1 MKIANIPYECYG
13 LHEHYILIEPH
24 EVFELRLEDVSVLQ
38 RIGNHIKVIFTVSDN
53 LSSHFFNVLRF
64 FCDSNKFI
72 LLIGDECLLK
82 YIEESKT
89 FQLSTHEIVLKNS
102 YSCIVIKRKA
112 SSSKCSDIIELNC
125 LSLGICHR
133 PQKSYSEKLGKIIA
147 ESQTS
152 DDMKVKFEDGK
163 LWNYYGR
170 PFREWVKEYLS
181 GDCIKYS
188 QIMQLYLQ
196 VLKEIFSSTDI
207 CGCAKDKY
215 VRNLYKYS
223 PYVGYFLNV
232 VSNIVYSKSEVS
244 YNNITLAASK
254 VYNLNMDDFA
264 ALRAIDHLSRLLCS
278 SVECHALIQSIV
290 SCRIVSNYEVFLYVI
305 SIVSDI
311 RRRANLLLRNGR

>member
-1 MKIANIPYECYG
+1 MKMVNTSYECYG
-13 LHEHYILIEPH
+13 LHEHFIQIESH
-24 EVFELRLEDVSVLQ
+24 EVFELLLEDVSLLQ
-38 RIGNHIKVIFTVSDN
+38 QIGNHIKVIFTVSDN

-64 FCDSNKFI
+64 FCDTNKFI
-72 LLIGDECLLK
+72 LLIGNKCLLE
-82 YIEESKT
+82 YIEKSKT

-102 YSCIVIKRKA
+102 SSCVVIKRKA
-112 SSSKCSDIIELNC
+112 NSSKCSDIIELNC

-170 PFREWVKEYLS
+170 PFREWVKEYLN

-188 QIMQLYLQ
+188 QIMQIYLQ
-196 VLKEIFSSTDI
+196 VLKEIISSTDI
-207 CGCAKDKY
+207 CGCAKDKH
-215 VRNLYKYS
+215 VHNLYKYS

-232 VSNIVYSKSEVS
+232 ISDIVYSKSETS
-244 YNNITLAASK
+244 YNNITLAALK
-254 VYNLNMDDFA
+254 VYNFNMDDSA

-278 SVECHALIQSIV
+278 SVESHALIQNIV
-290 SCRIVSNYEVFLYVI
+290 SCRTVSNYEVFLYVI
-305 SIVSDI
+305 SIISDI
-311 RRRANLLLRNGR
+311 RRRAIFVLRNGR